1 MEYKRCG
8 KKVLVRIDLGEEI
21 VETLKQLCTSLEIKL
36 GTIQG
41 IGATNKATIGLIN
54 TKTKKYSSI
63 ELTGDYE
70 ITCLLGNI
78 TTMQKKTYL
87 HLHITLCNEKNQA
100 VGGHLTSAV
109 VSATFE
115 GVIDVLKGEINR
127 EYDETIGIN
136 RMKLH

>member
-1 MEYKRCG
+1 MEYKRCEN
-8 KKVLVRIDLGEEI
+8 KVFIRIDLGEEI
-21 VETLKQLCTSLEIKL
+21 VETLKQLCTELGIKL

-41 IGATNKATIGLIN
+41 IGATNKATVGLLDM
-54 TKTKKYSSI
+54 KTKQYHSK
-63 ELTGDYE
+63 ELTGDHE

-115 GVIDVLKGEINR
+115 GVIDILKGEISR
-127 EYDETIGIN
+127 EFDENSGIN
-136 RMKLH
+136 LMKL

>member
-21 VETLKQLCTSLEIKL
+21 VETLKQLCTELGIKL

-41 IGATNKATIGLIN
+41 IGATNKATVGLLDV
-54 TKTKKYSSI
+54 KTKQYHSK
-63 ELTGDYE
+63 ELTGDHE

-78 TTMQKKTYL
+78 TTMQKKPYL

-115 GVIDVLKGEINR
+115 GVIDILKGEISR

-136 RMKLH
+136 LMKL

>member
-21 VETLKQLCTSLEIKL
+21 VETLKQLCTELEIKL

-41 IGATNKATIGLIN
+41 IRATNKATVGLLDV
-54 TKTKKYSSI
+54 KTKQYHSK
-63 ELTGDYE
+63 ELTGDHE

-100 VGGHLTSAV
+100 FGGHLTSAV

-115 GVIDVLKGEINR
+115 GVIDILKGEISR
-127 EYDETIGIN
+127 EYNETIGIN
-136 RMKLH
+136 RMKL

>member
-1 MEYKRCG
+1 MKYKRCG
-8 KKVLVRIDLGEEI
+8 NKVFVRIDLGEEI
-21 VETLKQLCTSLEIKL
+21 VETLKQLCTSLGVKL

-41 IGATNKATIGLIN
+41 IGATNKATIGLMN

-63 ELTGDYE
+63 ELTGNHE

-78 TTMQKKTYL
+78 TMMQKKTYL
-87 HLHITLCNEKNQA
+87 HLHITLCNEKFQA

-115 GVIDVLKGEINR
+115 GVIDILKGEISR
-127 EYDETIGIN
+127 EFDETSGIN
-136 RMKLH
+136 LMKL

>member
-1 MEYKRCG
+1 MDYKRCG

-21 VETLKQLCTSLEIKL
+21 VETLQQLCTSLGIKL

-41 IGATNKATIGLIN
+41 IGATNKATVGLLDV
-54 TKTKKYSSI
+54 KTKQYHSK
-63 ELTGDYE
+63 ELTGDHE

-87 HLHITLCNEKNQA
+87 HLHITFCNEKNQA

-136 RMKLH
+136 RMKL

>member
-1 MEYKRCG
+1 MEYKRCEN
-8 KKVLVRIDLGEEI
+8 KVLIRIDLGEEI
-21 VETLKQLCTSLEIKL
+21 VETLKQLCTELGIKL

-63 ELTGDYE
+63 ELTGDHE
-70 ITCLLGNI
+70 ITCLCGNI
-78 TTMQKKTYL
+78 TTMQKKPYL

-100 VGGHLTSAV
+100 VGGHLTSAI

-115 GVIDVLKGEINR
+115 GVIEILKGEISR

-136 RMKLH
+136 LMKL